1 MLTPSANNP
10 ELRIAIYRASS
21 LGDVVL
27 ASACLDLLAQLSIPM
42 QITWIGRGAALELLA
57 KSWPDLRTVT
67 IDKGAGLPEL
77 GRVVSELQS
86 THLFIDLQNNLRSQ
100 WLARNLKTLHRVP
113 YFVADKAQLAR
124 NRLLFEARVRGRRR
138 PLPERAQLAA
148 TFQFNMMA
156 DTLRK
161 ALRFQLPLE
170 LRNGLDNLNCRP
182 RLPIPTGF
190 DPPWRKELRFGSW
203 LAVAPGAAHATKQAP
218 LESLIGVLD
227 TVRSRA
233 RLSDG
238 MKASPLGLI
247 FLGDNKDRQFARQIL
262 DGLAWDGPV
271 LNLAGKLSLWESA
284 VALSEA
290 RCLLSNDSSLS
301 HIAEAVDTP
310 AAVLFGPTVEAFGF
324 APRMPGSRAFSSPIG
339 CRPCSK
345 HGKVSCRFG
354 DKLCFASLP
363 LAPVAEHLL
372 RLLAVKPNA
381 AVNTGTAYFK
391 RQGTT
396 PPEDRGYLNS

>member
-1 MLTPSANNP
+1 MLTPSAKKP

-27 ASACLDLLAQLSIPM
+27 ASACLDLLSQLSIPK

-57 KSWPDLRTVT
+57 KSWPELRTIAVE
-67 IDKGAGLPEL
+67 KGAGLPEL
-77 GRVVSELQS
+77 GRVVTELQS
-86 THLFIDLQNNLRSQ
+86 NHLFVDLQSNLRSQ
-100 WLARNLKTLHRVP
+100 WLARNLKAIHRVP

-138 PLPERAQLAA
+138 PLPDRAQQAS
-148 TFQFNMMA
+148 TFQYNMMA
-156 DTLRK
+156 DAVRR
-161 ALRFQLPLE
+161 ALRFQLPVE
-170 LRNGLDNLNCRP
+170 LREGLDTLSCRP
-182 RLPIPTGF
+182 RLPIPLDF

-203 LAVAPGAAHATKQAP
+203 LAVAPGAAHPTKQAP
-218 LESLIGVLD
+218 VESLVSILD
-227 TVRSRA
+227 IVRNSAQSRGG
-233 RLSDG
+233 L
-238 MKASPLGLI
+238 ASPPIGLA
-247 FLGDNKDRQFARQIL
+247 FFGDNKDRQVARKIL
-262 DGLAWDGPV
+262 DAIGWDGPV

-310 AAVLFGPTVEAFGF
+310 ATVLFGPTVEAFGF
-324 APRMPGSRAFSSPIG
+324 APRSASSRAFSSPVG

-354 DKLCFASLP
+354 DRLCFSTLQ
-363 LAPVAEHLL
+363 LAPVADHLL
-372 RLLAVKPNA
+372 QFLATEPESETTKDKA
-381 AVNTGTAYFK
+381 FFELRGTANP
-391 RQGTT
+391 Q
-396 PPEDRGYLNS
+396 DNGYLNS